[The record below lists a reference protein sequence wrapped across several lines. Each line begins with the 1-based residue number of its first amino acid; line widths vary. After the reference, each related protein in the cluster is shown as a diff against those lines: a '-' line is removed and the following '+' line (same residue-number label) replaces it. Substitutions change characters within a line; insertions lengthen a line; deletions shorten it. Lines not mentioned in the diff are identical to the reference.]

1 MHRRHRT
8 TPRGPVACPALL
20 ASLAV
25 ACAAQAAVI
34 AQDRAAVA
42 TAATAAAAA
51 AAGPTRLAGTP
62 VANVAQLPSLPAC
75 ASPLRATAPPPRP
88 GVGRLSVRVECD
100 GPPSWRVW
108 VPVSLP
114 MRVPM
119 VVLRR
124 DLARDALIVAADL
137 ERVERVPERPGRWIG
152 DPAEL
157 VGRRLR
163 EALPAGSA
171 LQLSA
176 TRADRLVMRGQQ
188 VTIATTVGP
197 LQVTARGIAVADGG
211 LGARIRVRSLSS
223 NRVLEGVVRS
233 SELVEVLSPGA
244 GSG

>member
-1 MHRRHRT
+1 MLRR
-8 TPRGPVACPALL
+8 PRLPSRRSIARSALA
-20 ASLAV
+20 ASLAI
-25 ACAAQAAVI
+25 ACAAQAAVVV
-34 AQDRAAVA
+34 QDRAAIA
-42 TAATAAAAA
+42 TAAEAAAAA
-51 AAGPTRLAGTP
+51 AAGPSRLAGTP
-62 VANVAQLPSLPAC
+62 VAGIAQLPPLPAC
-75 ASPLRATAPPPRP
+75 GSPLSATAPPPRP

-100 GPPSWRVW
+100 GSPSWRVW
-108 VPVSLP
+108 VPVTLP
-114 MRVPM
+114 VRVPM

-124 DLARDALIVAADL
+124 DLARDALIAAADL
-137 ERVERVPERPGRWIG
+137 ERVERVPERPGRWVG

-163 EALPAGSA
+163 EAMPAGSA

-233 SELVEVLSPGA
+233 SELVEVLSPGS

>member
-1 MHRRHRT
+1 MRRRHRIQT
-8 TPRGPVACPALL
+8 RSPVARSALL
-20 ASLAV
+20 ASLVIAG
-25 ACAAQAAVI
+25 AAQAAVV
-34 AQDRAAVA
+34 AQDRTAVA
-42 TAATAAAAA
+42 TAATKAAAA
-51 AAGPTRLAGTP
+51 AAGPSRLAGTP
-62 VANVAQLPSLPAC
+62 VASIDQLPSLPAC
-75 ASPLRATAPPPRP
+75 ASPLRATAPSPRP

-108 VPVSLP
+108 VPVTLP
-114 MRVPM
+114 VKVAM
-119 VVLRR
+119 VVLKR
-124 DLARDALIVAADL
+124 DLARDALITAADL
-137 ERVERVPERPGRWIG
+137 ERVERVSERPGRWVS
-152 DPAEL
+152 DPDQL

-163 EALPAGSA
+163 EPLPAGSA

-188 VTIATTVGP
+188 VTIATRVGP

-233 SELVEVLSPGA
+233 SELVEVLSPGS